1 MYIDGADEATDNLNL
16 IKGGGGALTREK
28 ILAAASSKFI
38 CIIDDT
44 KLVPFLGKFPLP
56 IEVIPMARSFVSRE
70 MIKLKG
76 QPVWR
81 ENFLTDNGNDIID
94 VHNLKIT
101 DPLELEATINQITGV
116 VSVGIFAKRSADIL
130 LIANNDGIET
140 INS

>member
-1 MYIDGADEATDNLNL
+1 
-16 IKGGGGALTREK
+16 
-28 ILAAASSKFI
+28 
-38 CIIDDT
+38 
-44 KLVPFLGKFPLP
+44 
-56 IEVIPMARSFVSRE
+56 
-70 MIKLKG
+70 
-76 QPVWR
+76 
-81 ENFLTDNGNDIID
+81 